1 VVIDLAKT
9 VYLGHD
15 GGAGCPGFEA
25 ASGPVGSP
33 VTYCFVVTNTGGTY
47 LDTLTFTDAD
57 LGIGTGDLTLLSGT
71 QPLAPGASLV
81 WYYESTIAAPLVNT
95 ATVGGT
101 PTDSGGT
108 PIPGLPHPSDSDT
121 AQVMLPEDIINI
133 CQHVCLSKL
142 QPKARSLD
150 RQLLQFATLPIPPI
164 DPTTAP
170 FRVTISTANGVVY
183 DQSIPAGAIQASKND
198 WIYRNGDA
206 ARLGGFAQVRI
217 YRITVQVEM
226 GRPYVRLDLD
236 VGPAEDRLGDLAAG
250 RAALIRSL
258 PDGVRR
264 SAAKRRTAGPLPGP
278 APTPLPARR
287 GAAARHGCAPRPPA
301 AAGRGRCERDGRWD

>member
-1 VVIDLAKT
+1 MAIDLAKT

-25 ASGPVGSP
+25 ASGPVGAP

-47 LDTLTFTDAD
+47 LDALTFTDPD
-57 LGIGTGDLTLLSGT
+57 LGIGAGDLTLLSGT

-81 WYYESTIAAPLVNT
+81 WYYESAIVAPLVNT

-108 PIPGLPHPSDSDT
+108 PIPGLPDPTDSDT
-121 AQVMLPEDIINI
+121 AEVKLPEDIINI

-142 QPKARSLD
+142 QPKARGLD

-183 DQSIPAGAIQASKND
+183 DQSIPAGAIQASKSG
-198 WIYRNGDA
+198 WLYRNRDA
-206 ARLGGFAQVRI
+206 AKLGGFAQVRL
-217 YRITVQVEM
+217 YRGVKNGNPDVFRVAVKSFGEMVNLGPDVITVQVEM
-226 GRPYVRLDLD
+226 GGRTFVSTSTWDLLKTGWVTWLP
-236 VGPAEDRLGDLAAG
+236 VG
-250 RAALIRSL
+250 L
-258 PDGVRR
+258 P
-264 SAAKRRTAGPLPGP
+264 
-278 APTPLPARR
+278 
-287 GAAARHGCAPRPPA
+287 
-301 AAGRGRCERDGRWD
+301 